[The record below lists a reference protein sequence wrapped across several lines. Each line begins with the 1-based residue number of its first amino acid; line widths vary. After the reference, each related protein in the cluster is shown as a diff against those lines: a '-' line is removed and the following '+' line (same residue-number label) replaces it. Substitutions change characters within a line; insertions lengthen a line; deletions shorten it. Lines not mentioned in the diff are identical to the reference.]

1 MRRPNLLF
9 VFAFAAVLAAC
20 ATAAAQEAPPGTD
33 QQAAPPTAQE
43 KIAVAKALQDT
54 RQALDKFT
62 IELKAATSGMV
73 DPVVTGAPYSAVTT
87 NETIQTLADGN
98 RIVNRTTYNVARD
111 GQGRVRREEVREDGT
126 VASVM
131 IMDPVANASYVL
143 DPANRTARKVALL
156 GPNVVSFRAA
166 SGSGWSAVSST
177 AAKSEAAATA
187 EMKARADAVNF
198 VYAGNSVV
206 TVAAATKMHVE
217 REPLGT
223 QVMEGVAVEGTRNV
237 STIPAGAI
245 GNERPI
251 DTISEQWYSKDLQ
264 MTIMSRNADPRS
276 GERTYRVTNVRRGEP
291 DPTLFQ
297 VPADYTVKEPVNDVL
312 PSKVVK

>member
-1 MRRPNLLF
+1 MRRPILF
-9 VFAFAAVLAAC
+9 PLAFAVVL
-20 ATAAAQEAPPGTD
+20 TVSVGAAAQETPPGTD
-33 QQAAPPTAQE
+33 QQAVRPTAQE
-43 KIAVAKALQDT
+43 QIAVAKVLQDT

-62 IELKAATSGMV
+62 IELKAAASGMV

-126 VASVM
+126 VASIM

-143 DPANRTARKVALL
+143 DPVNRTARKVALL
-156 GPNVVSFRAA
+156 GPNVVSFRA
-166 SGSGWSAVSST
+166 SSGWSVVPST
-177 AAKSEAAATA
+177 AARSEAAATA
-187 EMKARADAVNF
+187 EMKAKADATGNF
-198 VYAGNSVV
+198 IYAGSSVV

-217 REPLGT
+217 REPLGS
-223 QVMEGVAVEGTRNV
+223 QVMEGVPVRGTRNV
-237 STIPAGAI
+237 STIPAGSI

-251 DTISEQWYSKDLQ
+251 DIVFEQWYSNDLQ
-264 MTIMSRNADPRS
+264 MTIMSRNSDPRS

-297 VPADYTVKEPVNDVL
+297 VPGDYTVKEPVNEVL
-312 PSKVVK
+312 PKVVK